1 MALTPTNQQRYKEK
15 RQENESRAA
24 REGERSRSAWIQRG
38 MAQVTLQ
45 LLEGLERGLIFRKL
59 ATPVTIGREDEN
71 SVRLNDERVS
81 RFHAKIQE
89 DGGQLIL
96 TDLEST
102 NGTRINGHPIQMR
115 VLQIGDQIA
124 IGRCLLVYGSP
135 EEIRSRM
142 AELLAEGKDSSEST
156 HEEASPHNGTRFGV
170 DPYDDGTS
178 YGGAGQHGPVERE
191 SDDLSVDLFPNGAPE
206 PPRGLRPLQRAQV
219 SDVLGYCH
227 EQIRRIL
234 HAGVEENG
242 DNPVMRVSWQDWQRL
257 LQLEMELAISIK
269 KVADPDS

>member
-1 MALTPTNQQRYKEK
+1 MAH
-15 RQENESRAA
+15 
-24 REGERSRSAWIQRG
+24 
-38 MAQVTLQ
+38 VTLQ

-59 ATPVTIGREDEN
+59 TTPVTIGREDEN

-89 DGGQLIL
+89 DGGQVIL

-142 AELLAEGKDSSEST
+142 AELLAEGKDHAEST

-191 SDDLSVDLFPNGAPE
+191 SDDLSVELFPNGAPE

-234 HAGVEENG
+234 HSAVEESA
-242 DNPVMRVSWQDWQRL
+242 DVPVMRVSWQDWQRL

>member
-1 MALTPTNQQRYKEK
+1 
-15 RQENESRAA
+15 
-24 REGERSRSAWIQRG
+24 

-59 ATPVTIGREDEN
+59 NTPVTIGREDEN

-89 DGGQLIL
+89 DGGKLIL

-135 EEIRSRM
+135 EEIRTRV
-142 AELLAEGKDSSEST
+142 AELMAEGKGTTGST
-156 HEEASPHNGTRFGV
+156 NEVPRTNGGTQFGN
-170 DPYDDGTS
+170 DPYDDGTCF
-178 YGGAGQHGPVERE
+178 GGAGQHGPAERE
-191 SDDLSVDLFPNGAPE
+191 PDDLSVDLFPHGAPE
-206 PPRGLRPLQRAQV
+206 TPRGLRPLQRAQV

-227 EQIRRIL
+227 EQIRRVL
-234 HAGVEENG
+234 HGAIEEAGEP
-242 DNPVMRVSWQDWQRL
+242 PVMRVSWADWQRL
-257 LQLEMELAISIK
+257 LQLEMELAASMK

>member
-1 MALTPTNQQRYKEK
+1 
-15 RQENESRAA
+15 
-24 REGERSRSAWIQRG
+24 

-59 ATPVTIGREDEN
+59 NTPVTIGREDEN

-89 DGGQLIL
+89 DGGKLIL

-135 EEIRSRM
+135 EEIRRRL
-142 AELLAEGKDSSEST
+142 AQLLAEG
-156 HEEASPHNGTRFGV
+156 
-170 DPYDDGTS
+170 
-178 YGGAGQHGPVERE
+178 
-191 SDDLSVDLFPNGAPE
+191 
-206 PPRGLRPLQRAQV
+206 
-219 SDVLGYCH
+219 
-227 EQIRRIL
+227 
-234 HAGVEENG
+234 
-242 DNPVMRVSWQDWQRL
+242 RVHS
-257 LQLEMELAISIK
+257 
-269 KVADPDS
+269 

>member
-1 MALTPTNQQRYKEK
+1 
-15 RQENESRAA
+15 
-24 REGERSRSAWIQRG
+24 

-59 ATPVTIGREDEN
+59 NTPVTIGREDEN

-89 DGGQLIL
+89 DGGKLIL

-135 EEIRSRM
+135 EEIRSRLSQ
-142 AELLAEGKDSSEST
+142 LLAEGRGQSEST
-156 HEEASPHNGTRFGV
+156 ADVMPT
-170 DPYDDGTS
+170 
-178 YGGAGQHGPVERE
+178 
-191 SDDLSVDLFPNGAPE
+191 NGATQLALTPTMMAPASAAPGRTGPRSVIPTICRSTCSPTV
-206 PPRGLRPLQRAQV
+206 PPSRRTACGPCNERKFLTCWVIATNRSAEFCTAQSKSRGTTP
-219 SDVLGYCH
+219 
-227 EQIRRIL
+227 
-234 HAGVEENG
+234 
-242 DNPVMRVSWQDWQRL
+242 
-257 LQLEMELAISIK
+257 
-269 KVADPDS
+269 

>member
-1 MALTPTNQQRYKEK
+1 MAK
-15 RQENESRAA
+15 
-24 REGERSRSAWIQRG
+24 
-38 MAQVTLQ
+38 VTLQ
-45 LLEGLERGLIFRKL
+45 LLEGLERGLMFRDL
-59 ATPVTIGREDEN
+59 ATPVTIGREDDN
-71 SVRLNDERVS
+71 TVRLNDERVS

-89 DGGQLIL
+89 DGGQIIL

-135 EEIRSRM
+135 EEIRSRL
-142 AELLAEGKDSSEST
+142 AELLAEGRGPTEST
-156 HEEASPHNGTRFGV
+156 QEGARNNGTQFGP
-170 DPYDDGTS
+170 DPYDDGTC
-178 YGGAGQHGPVERE
+178 YGGAGQHGPAERE
-191 SDDLSVDLFPNGAPE
+191 ADDLSIDLFPNGAPE
-206 PPRGLRPLQRAQV
+206 PPSGLRPLQRAQV

-234 HAGVEENG
+234 HGAVEEQG
-242 DNPVMRVSWQDWQRL
+242 DNPVMRVNWPEWQRL
-257 LQLEMELAISIK
+257 LQLEMELAVSMR